1 MSARAASSPTST
13 GHAASSM
20 PPTARRPSPYAPDT
34 ICSEPYTPPS
44 HTGRGAGPRSGD
56 PRRDGRVLIPEP
68 AVMVDHTHIAARR
81 RPVRH
86 ARSGTGMGRLSAVRG
101 LRIRV
106 AVAVLAVDDHHD
118 RRTDL
123 HSGPLVR
130 QTPPWSRFRT
140 GGPRRPRREQHAEQP
155 HLVEHRRHDHHVP
168 MPIVAGV
175 QSQPAVRPTAGDRD
189 TQATTRPRTHGASPA
204 RHHQQRP
211 RLHDPAHRPGK
222 PQ

>member
-1 MSARAASSPTST
+1 
-13 GHAASSM
+13 M

-155 HLVEHRRHDHHVP
+155 HLVEHRRHNHHVP

-189 TQATTRPRTHGASPA
+189 TQGNDSTANTRRVTCTTPSATTSPT
-204 RHHQQRP
+204 
-211 RLHDPAHRPGK
+211 
-222 PQ
+222 